1 MQGRGRRIVIEPMLV
16 AFLLAVA
23 LDLIFGEPPALFHPT
38 VWMGT
43 LIGFLDR
50 HSPKKYRRIYG
61 VLMALFC
68 IALAAL
74 AGFGIPYL
82 LYRLYP
88 PLAVVV
94 TAYLLKSTFSLRF
107 LWQISKDIYRD
118 LKAKGLDAAR
128 AKLPALVGR
137 DVSKLDEGQ
146 MASCVIESLGES
158 FVDGIFSP
166 LFYFIIFGLPG
177 ALAYRAI
184 NTLDSMV
191 GYKDEKHREVGWAS
205 ARIDDVANF
214 VPARLAVLLMAV
226 VSLHPL
232 RTLKISWKDGGN
244 APSVNSGYPMAAFAG
259 SLNVRLEKLGYYVL
273 GEGLKPCGVED
284 IPRAIT
290 LNRVLSAALVIIIIA
305 AIWFTPLPLL

>member
-1 MQGRGRRIVIEPMLV
+1 MIKLVIE

-23 LDLIFGEPPALFHPT
+23 LDLVFGEPRPIFHPT
-38 VWMGT
+38 VWIGT

-50 HSPKKYRRIYG
+50 HAPQRFKRLYG

-68 IALAAL
+68 IALAAV
-74 AGFGIPYL
+74 AGYGIPYL
-82 LYRLYP
+82 LYQVSP
-88 PLAVVV
+88 FLALLA
-94 TAYLLKSTFSLRF
+94 TAYLLKSTFSLSF
-107 LWQISKDIYRD
+107 LWQVSADIYND
-118 LKAKGLDAAR
+118 LKAGRVDAAR

-137 DVSKLDEGQ
+137 DVSKLNEGQ

-166 LFYFIIFGLPG
+166 LLYFIIFGLPG

-214 VPARLAVLLMAV
+214 IPARLAVLLMAL
-226 VSLHPL
+226 VSGHPV
-232 RTLKISWKDGGN
+232 RSVKVAARDGGN
-244 APSVNSGYPMAAFAG
+244 APSINSGYPMAAFAG
-259 SLNVRLEKLGYYVL
+259 SLGVRLEKLNYYVL

-284 IPRAIT
+284 IPGAIM
-290 LNRVLSAALVIIIIA
+290 LNRLLSAALAIIVIA
-305 AIWFTPLPLL
+305 VVWFTPLPLL